1 MPEQLLFTRFLNH
14 WFAAP
19 ATALLTALNLHPENP
34 QAPITNA
41 VAMEVLVV
49 GFLLVVFIMVRS
61 SLSVES
67 PGGLQHMFEGING
80 FIEGQS
86 RDVIGHHSERFTPF
100 LVTLGLFILIANLFG
115 VVPGLE
121 SPTASPV
128 VPLGCAICAFVY
140 YQFQG
145 FKASGAGYLKHFLGP
160 MWWLSPLML
169 PLEIISHLARLMSLT
184 IRLYANMFAGDM
196 VTLVFFSLIPLAVP
210 VVFLGLH
217 IGVALL
223 QAYIFVLLTTVYL
236 AGAVATE
243 HYISYGKRKLGFI
256 VVQREGVC
264 TVTSTTHWRQF
275 HRRINNEQV
284 AG

>member
-1 MPEQLLFTRFLNH
+1 MPEQLLFTRLLNH

-19 ATALLTALNLHPENP
+19 VTALLNALDIHPEYP

-41 VAMEVLVV
+41 VAMELLVI
-49 GFLLVVFIMVRS
+49 GFLLIVFIMVRS

-128 VPLGCAICAFVY
+128 VPLGCALCTFVY
-140 YQFQG
+140 YQGHG
-145 FKASGAGYLKHFLGP
+145 FRHAGIGYLKHFLGP
-160 MWWLSPLML
+160 VWWLTPLML
-169 PLEIISHLARLMSLT
+169 PLEIFGHFVRIMSLT
-184 IRLYANMFAGDM
+184 LRLYANMFAGDM
-196 VTLVFFSLIPLAVP
+196 VTLVFFSLVPIGLP

-217 IGVALL
+217 IGVAAL

-236 AGAVATE
+236 AGAVAEE
-243 HYISYGKRKLGFI
+243 H
-256 VVQREGVC
+256 
-264 TVTSTTHWRQF
+264 
-275 HRRINNEQV
+275 
-284 AG
+284 

>member
-1 MPEQLLFTRFLNH
+1 MPEQLLFTRFLNQIL
-14 WFAAP
+14 AGP
-19 ATALLTALNLHPENP
+19 VTALLRALHIEPNYP

-41 VAMEVLVV
+41 LSMEVLVV
-49 GFLLVVFIMVRS
+49 GLLLVFFVILRS
-61 SLSVES
+61 RLSVES
-67 PGGLQHMFEGING
+67 PGGLQHIFEGLNT
-80 FIEGQS
+80 FVEGQS
-86 RDVIGHHSERFTPF
+86 RDVIGPHSEGFTPF
-100 LVTLGLFILIANLFG
+100 LMSLGLFILIGNLFG

-121 SPTASPV
+121 SPTGSPV

-140 YQFQG
+140 YQYQG
-145 FKASGAGYLKHFLGP
+145 FRASGVGYLKHFLGP

-196 VTLVFFSLIPLAVP
+196 VTLVFFSLIPIAVP
-210 VVFLGLH
+210 VIFLGLH

-243 HYISYGKRKLGFI
+243 H
-256 VVQREGVC
+256 
-264 TVTSTTHWRQF
+264 
-275 HRRINNEQV
+275 
-284 AG
+284 

>member
-1 MPEQLLFTRFLNH
+1 MPEQLLFTKILN
-14 WFAAP
+14 AASAGP
-19 ATALLTALNLHPENP
+19 ITSLLRALHIEPQFP

-41 VAMEVLVV
+41 IAMEVLVV
-49 GFLLVVFIMVRS
+49 GFLVLVFILVRS
-61 SLSVES
+61 RLSVES
-67 PGGLQHMFEGING
+67 PSGLQHVFEGLNG
-80 FIEGQS
+80 FVEGQS

-115 VVPGLE
+115 VIPGLE

-140 YQFQG
+140 YQLQG
-145 FKASGAGYLKHFLGP
+145 FRASGVGYLKHFLGP

-243 HYISYGKRKLGFI
+243 H
-256 VVQREGVC
+256 
-264 TVTSTTHWRQF
+264 
-275 HRRINNEQV
+275 
-284 AG
+284 

>member
-1 MPEQLLFTRFLNH
+1 MPEQLFFTRILNGV
-14 WFAAP
+14 FAGP
-19 ATALLTALNLHPENP
+19 ADALLRALHITPEFP
-34 QAPITNA
+34 QAPISNA
-41 VAMEVLVV
+41 VAMEVLV
-49 GFLLVVFIMVRS
+49 FALLLVVFLLVRS

-67 PGGLQHMFEGING
+67 PGSLQHVFEGIHG
-80 FIEGQS
+80 FVEGQS

-100 LVTLGLFILIANLFG
+100 LVTLGLFILISNLFG

-121 SPTASPV
+121 SPTGSPV

-140 YQFQG
+140 YQAQG
-145 FKASGAGYLKHFLGP
+145 FRQGGVGYLKHFLGP

-169 PLEIISHLARLMSLT
+169 PLEIISHLARVMSLT

-196 VTLVFFSLIPLAVP
+196 VTLVFFSLIPIAVP
-210 VVFLGLH
+210 VIFLGLH

-243 HYISYGKRKLGFI
+243 H
-256 VVQREGVC
+256 
-264 TVTSTTHWRQF
+264 
-275 HRRINNEQV
+275 
-284 AG
+284 